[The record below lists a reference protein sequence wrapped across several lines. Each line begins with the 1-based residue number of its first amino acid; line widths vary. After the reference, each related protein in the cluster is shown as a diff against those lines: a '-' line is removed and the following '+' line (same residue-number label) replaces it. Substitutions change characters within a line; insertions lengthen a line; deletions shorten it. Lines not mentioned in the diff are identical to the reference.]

1 VHDQPNSSSS
11 SSSTTVLLIAEHV
24 CRPITFTIGPRPAAR
39 GDQRLDKGRCNYA
52 KVHLHCSA
60 ASHRTRQDHPGAL
73 APQPKAAGESRVRC
87 HFCPGH
93 QKTHYA
99 HPQVRISPAA
109 SFAPKTFLCACRTGH
124 PEPETIGPFYDCFVR
139 GMEKRAHKTCY
150 GISQNCRLQR
160 LARVLLTGSPR
171 RGCLMSSRR

>member
-1 VHDQPNSSSS
+1 MFAGQLPSPSVPGRQPAGIKGWTRADAIMQR
-11 SSSTTVLLIAEHV
+11 STST
-24 CRPITFTIGPRPAAR
+24 
-39 GDQRLDKGRCNYA
+39 
-52 KVHLHCSA
+52 
-60 ASHRTRQDHPGAL
+60 
-73 APQPKAAGESRVRC
+73 APQPLTEPARTIPARWRLNPRLRENLGSAVTFALGIRN
-87 HFCPGH
+87 
-93 QKTHYA
+93 HYA
-99 HPQVRISPAA
+99 YPQVRISPAA

>member
-1 VHDQPNSSSS
+1 MFAGQLPSPSVPGRQPAGIKGWTRADAIMQR
-11 SSSTTVLLIAEHV
+11 STST
-24 CRPITFTIGPRPAAR
+24 
-39 GDQRLDKGRCNYA
+39 
-52 KVHLHCSA
+52 
-60 ASHRTRQDHPGAL
+60 
-73 APQPKAAGESRVRC
+73 APQPLTEPARTIPARWRLNPRLRENLGSAVTFALGIRKHIMHIHRSGSAQRLPSR
-87 HFCPGH
+87 
-93 QKTHYA
+93 
-99 HPQVRISPAA
+99 
-109 SFAPKTFLCACRTGH
+109 PKLFCACRTGH